1 MTADL
6 LELPFDQYQRYRLV
20 ADILKEVR
28 PKGRT
33 LSILDVGGRTALL
46 RQFLPND
53 DVTAVDL
60 EVSDEPGLVLGDGSR
75 LPFQDGSFDV
85 VAGFDTLEHVPPAR
99 RTAFV
104 DECARVASRWVVLI
118 GPYASKR
125 VNEAEERLVDFLR
138 EKLKTEHR
146 YLNEHRSHGLP
157 SLGRVE
163 RTLNKHGMKTACVG
177 QGNLDRWLGLM
188 CLELY
193 LDADPCLR
201 PVAKRFFRFYNET
214 LYSSDHGGDMYR
226 HALVGAKGKARLPK
240 QVVVDREPAANPA
253 ATQSV
258 LALAR
263 ELLALDSER
272 DVWTPELERL
282 RGVIDDL
289 GADLDG
295 HRTSLKHLEVERD
308 DALQELEEDR
318 VRQEKT
324 QAVLRA
330 DLEGHRESLVQR
342 DQDLASALE
351 AQAQQLA
358 ASEQTEGEL
367 RGELDEH
374 QSELAELKEECA
386 RQREAHDELSS
397 DLKGHRKALAQREE
411 DLAASHQL
419 LEEQRKAA
427 EAMEEDLRMQIQAH
441 ATGRQEL
448 MEEQAALQSH
458 QAELQEALARTR
470 STLEAGVTDN
480 IALNTDNIAL
490 NAELDFVRAS
500 LRNRIDNLKRVLRG
514 RGEPFLPPR
523 SEESAGSEEVP

>member
-1 MTADL
+1 MTVDL

-28 PKGRT
+28 PKGRK

-46 RQFLPND
+46 RQFLPKD

-60 EVSDEPGLVLGDGSR
+60 ETSDEPDLVLGDGAC

-99 RTAFV
+99 RAAFV

-146 YLNEHRSHGLP
+146 YLNEHRSYGLP
-157 SLGRVE
+157 SLGRVQ
-163 RTLNKHGMKTACVG
+163 RTLHKHGLETACIG

-201 PVAKRFFRFYNET
+201 PVAKRFFRFYNKT

-240 QVVVDREPAANPA
+240 EVALDRDPAATPA

-263 ELLALDSER
+263 ELLVLDSER

-282 RGVIDDL
+282 RGVIADL
-289 GADLDG
+289 EEDLAGHKSRLGDLNTDLDG
-295 HRTSLKHLEVERD
+295 HRTSLKQVED
-308 DALQELEEDR
+308 DRNRQQEA
-318 VRQEKT
+318 

-330 DLEGHRESLVQR
+330 DLEGHRESLAQR
-342 DQDLASALE
+342 DQDLAAALE

-358 ASEQTEGEL
+358 ASERTESEL
-367 RGELDEH
+367 REELDEH
-374 QSELAELKEECA
+374 QSALAEVKEECA
-386 RQREAHDELSS
+386 RQRKAHDELSS
-397 DLKGHRKALAQREE
+397 DLEGHRQALAQREE
-411 DLAASHQL
+411 DLAASNQL
-419 LEEQRKAA
+419 LVEQRMAA
-427 EAMEEDLRMQIQAH
+427 EAMEKELREQLEAH
-441 ATGRQEL
+441 VAGRQEL

-458 QAELQEALARTR
+458 QAELQGA
-470 STLEAGVTDN
+470 LEARVAD
-480 IALNTDNIAL
+480 AAVL
-490 NAELDFVRAS
+490 NADLDFLRGS
-500 LRNRIDNLKRVLRG
+500 MRNRADNLKRVLRG
-514 RGEPFLPPR
+514 RQGKPYLPPR
-523 SEESAGSEEVP
+523 GGELGDSEGAP